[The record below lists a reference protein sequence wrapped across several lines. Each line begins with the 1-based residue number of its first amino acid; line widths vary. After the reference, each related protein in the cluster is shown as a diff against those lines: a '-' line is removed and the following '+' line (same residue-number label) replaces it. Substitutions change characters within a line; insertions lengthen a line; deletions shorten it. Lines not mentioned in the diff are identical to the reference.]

1 MYRTAVCPHDCPSVC
16 ALEVEVQADGRLGRV
31 RGNPRHRYTDGVICA
46 KVARYAERL
55 HHPDRLTR
63 PLVRAGAKGE
73 GRFAPIGWEEA
84 LERIAEAFLA
94 AERRHGAEAV
104 WPYYYAGTMGL
115 VQRDGINCLR
125 HVKRYSGQDDTIC
138 TRIATTGWNAGAG
151 ARWGTDATE
160 IPKSEVIVL
169 WGLNAVATQVQLM
182 NFIARARKKGAKLVV
197 VDPYRSPTAK
207 QADLH
212 LPVRPG
218 TDAALA
224 CAVMHVLFK
233 EGMADRD
240 YLERYTDDPVGLEAH
255 LVTRTPEWASA
266 ICGLDPAT
274 IRGFAR
280 LYGGT
285 KRSYIRLGFGFT
297 RSRNGAVNMHAA
309 SCLPAVTGAWRV
321 EGGGALYNQGDL
333 YPLDMTRIMGLDAR
347 DPGVRML
354 DMSAIGRVL
363 TGEREAL
370 AGGPPVSAMLIQ
382 NVNPACVAPE
392 LDKVHAGLKRDDL
405 FVAVHEQFLTDTA
418 KFADL
423 VLPATMFLEHDDI
436 YRASGHTI
444 LQISPKRFD
453 PPGECRENH
462 WVVAELARRVGA
474 EHPGFHQDARGL
486 IETTLAASG
495 LPDFDTL
502 VAGEGHDLVAPFETA
517 HFLDGFPT
525 PSGRFRFKAP
535 WAELGLDAAALPDFP
550 DHCAVIDERTAAHPY
565 RLVAGPAREFLNT
578 SFTETRTSRKKS
590 GRPTL
595 LVHPEDADRHGIA
608 DGDPVRVGNRLG
620 SVLLHAER
628 REGTLPGTLT
638 VESIWPNDAFVEGV
652 GINRLISADPAPPA
666 RGAVFHDTAVWLAR
680 EEVAAIAAE

>member
-16 ALEVEVQADGRLGRV
+16 ALEVEVQRDGTLGRV
-31 RGNPRHRYTDGVICA
+31 RGNRRQRYTDGVICA

-55 HHPDRLTR
+55 HHPERLTR
-63 PLVRAGAKGE
+63 PLARTGAKGE
-73 GRFAPIGWEEA
+73 GRFAPITWDDA
-84 LERIAEAFLA
+84 LDRIAEAFLD
-94 AERRHGAEAV
+94 AERRHGPEAV

-115 VQRDGINCLR
+115 VQRDGINRLR

-151 ARWGTDATE
+151 ARWGVDATE
-160 IPKSEVIVL
+160 IPRSEVIVL

-182 NFIARARKKGAKLVV
+182 NFIARARRNGATLVV

-207 QADLH
+207 QADVH
-212 LPVRPG
+212 LPLRPG
-218 TDAALA
+218 SDAALA
-224 CAVMHVLFK
+224 CAVMHVLFE

-240 YLERYTDDPVGLEAH
+240 YLERYTDDPRGLEAH
-255 LVTRTPEWASA
+255 LATRTPAWASP
-266 ICGLDPAT
+266 ITGLDAEA

-285 KRSYIRLGFGFT
+285 KRSYLRLGFGFT

-347 DPGVRML
+347 NPAVRLL

-363 TGEREAL
+363 TGDAEAL
-370 AGGPPVSAMLIQ
+370 VGGPPVTAMLIQ

-392 LDKVHAGLKRDDL
+392 LDRVHAGLRRDDL

-444 LQISPKRFD
+444 LQISPKRVE
-453 PPGECRENH
+453 PPGECR
-462 WVVAELARRVGA
+462 
-474 EHPGFHQDARGL
+474 
-486 IETTLAASG
+486 
-495 LPDFDTL
+495 
-502 VAGEGHDLVAPFETA
+502 
-517 HFLDGFPT
+517 
-525 PSGRFRFKAP
+525 
-535 WAELGLDAAALPDFP
+535 
-550 DHCAVIDERTAAHPY
+550 
-565 RLVAGPAREFLNT
+565 
-578 SFTETRTSRKKS
+578 
-590 GRPTL
+590 
-595 LVHPEDADRHGIA
+595 
-608 DGDPVRVGNRLG
+608 
-620 SVLLHAER
+620 
-628 REGTLPGTLT
+628 
-638 VESIWPNDAFVEGV
+638 
-652 GINRLISADPAPPA
+652 
-666 RGAVFHDTAVWLAR
+666 
-680 EEVAAIAAE
+680 

>member
-16 ALEVEVQADGRLGRV
+16 ALEVEVRADGGIGRV

-55 HHPDRLTR
+55 HHPERLTR
-63 PLVRAGAKGE
+63 PLARVGAKGE

-84 LERIAEAFLA
+84 LDRIAEAFLT
-94 AERRHGAEAV
+94 AEQRFGAEAV

-115 VQRDGINCLR
+115 VQRDGINRLR

-151 ARWGTDATE
+151 ARWGVDATE
-160 IPKSEVIVL
+160 IAKSEVIVL

-182 NFIARARKKGAKLVV
+182 NFIAKARKRGARLVV

-212 LPVRPG
+212 LPLRPG
-218 TDAALA
+218 TDGALA
-224 CAVMHVLFK
+224 CAVMHVLFA
-233 EGMADRD
+233 EGLADWD
-240 YLERYTDDPVGLEAH
+240 YLERYTDDPHGLVRH
-255 LVTRTPEWASA
+255 LASRTPAWASA
-266 ICGLDPAT
+266 ITGLDAET

-280 LYGGT
+280 LYGAT
-285 KRSYIRLGFGFT
+285 RRSYLRLGFGFT

-333 YPLDMTRIMGLDAR
+333 HPLDMTRIMGLDAR
-347 DPGVRML
+347 DPAVRML
-354 DMSAIGRVL
+354 DMSTIGRVL
-363 TGEREAL
+363 TGDATAL
-370 AGGPPVSAMLIQ
+370 AGGPPVTAMLVQ

-392 LDKVHAGLKRDDL
+392 LDRVHAGLARDDL
-405 FVAVHEQFLTDTA
+405 FLAVHEQFLTDTA
-418 KFADL
+418 KFADI
-423 VLPATMFLEHDDI
+423 VLPATMFLEHDDL
-436 YRASGHTI
+436 YRASGHTV
-444 LQISPKRFD
+444 LQVSPKRTEA
-453 PPGECRENH
+453 PGEARENH
-462 WVVAELARRVGA
+462 RVVCELARRVGA

-486 IETTLAASG
+486 IETTLAASR

-502 VAGEGHDLVAPFETA
+502 VAEEGLDLAPPFEKA

-525 PSGRFRFKAP
+525 PSGRFRLRAP
-535 WAELGLDAAALPDFP
+535 WAELGLDAAALPTFP
-550 DHCAVIDERTAAHPY
+550 DHCAVTDERSAAHPF

-595 LVHPEDADRHGIA
+595 LVHPDDADRYGIA
-608 DGDPVRVGNRLG
+608 DGDAVRIGNRLG

-628 REGTLPGTLT
+628 RGGGLAGTLT

-680 EEVAAIAAE
+680 EDVPAVAAG